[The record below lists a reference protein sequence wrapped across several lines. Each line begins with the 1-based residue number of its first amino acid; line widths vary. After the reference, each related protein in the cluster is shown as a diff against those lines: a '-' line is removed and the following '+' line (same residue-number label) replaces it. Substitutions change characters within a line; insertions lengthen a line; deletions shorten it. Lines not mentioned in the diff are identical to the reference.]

1 MVNNNTQKTTVTVGT
16 VSESNIYLKKSELP
30 KNLSSFKNDVG
41 YISSSSLA
49 LWMKEHSYLSKSEI
63 NALISDSNLVV
74 IDSINKQYDEDALRI
89 LDAKVNDMAGEI
101 VAIKDKLRE
110 IDGNYIISDKEDTF
124 ATKGDIRIINTKIQN
139 ITTEISNIDLSNLA
153 TKAEIPVIPEIPSK
167 VSQLENDKGYL
178 TQHQS
183 LAGYAKKSELPDT
196 SKFITKD
203 DIPSTEGLATQ
214 TWVKNQGYL
223 KDHQS
228 LKNYVKKSELPDTSD
243 FVTKDELP
251 VVPTGLASQ
260 QWVKDQGYL
269 KDHQSLKNYAKKS
282 ELPDTSQFITKD
294 DIPSVEGLAS
304 KEWVKGQGYLTD
316 HQSLKNY
323 ATKSEIKD
331 LASKEWVEELL
342 SSPEEI
348 DLAGYV
354 KTEDLKKLE
363 STITSISSSL
373 KNYAKR
379 GDLPDTSQFA
389 TKDEIPSTD
398 GFATQ
403 TWVKNQG
410 YLTKHQSLSGY
421 AKKTDLDKFATQEF
435 VTNLF
440 DGTGEIDLS
449 GYAKKSDIPTDYVKS
464 STLANKLSQYA
475 KTSQIP
481 TDVATQAWVQENFL
495 SEAQDMSEFAKKT
508 DLKDY
513 VKTGTLSQ
521 YQKRKD
527 ALQMSEIESKF
538 ITKTDASKTYMTP
551 EAVAKDYMKISDV
564 KKDYLRID
572 DYRGKLKDIL
582 VINNTYNSMEEL
594 EGNLSNLIDGFY
606 IVGSDLVIVKE
617 NTILNTIKDGIPQQQ
632 LVWIEEE

>member
-41 YISSSSLA
+41 YISSSALSLW
-49 LWMKEHSYLSKSEI
+49 LKEHSYLSRNEI
-63 NALISDSNLVV
+63 STLINDSNLVV

-110 IDGNYIISDKEDTF
+110 IDGNYIVSDKEDTF
-124 ATKGDIRIINTKIQN
+124 ATKGDIRIINNKIQN

-178 TQHQS
+178 TRHQS
-183 LAGYAKKSELPDT
+183 LAEYVKRNELPDT

-228 LKNYVKKSELPDTSD
+228 LKNYVKKSELPDTSN

-269 KDHQSLKNYAKKS
+269 KEHQSLKNYAKRS

-342 SSPEEI
+342 SSPQDFPIEDFAKVT
-348 DLAGYV
+348 DL
-354 KTEDLKKLE
+354 DKLA
-363 STITSISSSL
+363 STVASISSSL
-373 KNYAKR
+373 KNYSKKS
-379 GDLPDTSQFA
+379 DLNG
-389 TKDEIPSTD
+389 I
-398 GFATQ
+398 ATQ
-403 TWVKNQG
+403 EWVKKQG
-410 YLTKHQSLSGY
+410 YLTEEQDLSQY
-421 AKKTDLDKFATQEF
+421 AKKT
-435 VTNLF
+435 
-440 DGTGEIDLS
+440 
-449 GYAKKSDIPTDYVKS
+449 DIPTDYVKS
-464 STLANKLSQYA
+464 TTLANKLSQYA
-475 KTSQIP
+475 KASQIP

-521 YQKRKD
+521 YQKKKD
-527 ALQMSEIESKF
+527 ALTLSQVENKF
-538 ITKTDASKTYMTP
+538 ITKTDAAKTYITP

-572 DYRGKLKDIL
+572 DYRGLRDLVIDQEKLKDIL
-582 VINNTYNSMEEL
+582 VINDEYDSMNEL
-594 EGNLSNLIDGFY
+594 EDNLSNLIDGFY

-617 NTILNTIKDGIPQQQ
+617 KQKIGIIEGGIPQQQ
-632 LVWIEEE
+632 LVWVEEE